1 LIVAFLFLEKIMQRF
16 NLTIFKQFWSIAK
29 SYWSS
34 EEKWRAR
41 GILLLVVIL
50 SLGYTGLSV
59 MLNSKRGELI
69 SALSAKDEGRFW
81 QTILIFVG
89 ILVVYAPLYAG
100 YVYLRERLGLQWRQ
114 WLTDNFID
122 RYFQNR
128 AFYNL
133 NHAAANIDNPD
144 QRISE
149 DVKSFTHESLNLLL
163 AVVDSLLAIGAF
175 SSVLWGISKPLIGFL
190 VLYALI
196 GTLTTVGVFGKPL
209 MRLNFEQ
216 LKKEADFR
224 FSLVRVRENAEAIA
238 FYQGE
243 QYESGQIKGRFVEV
257 FDNLKRLILWELNL
271 NILTNAYEFIPFVL
285 PAIVV
290 APGIFAGELEIGKV
304 TEAQGAFIRV
314 FFSLN
319 LILARFQ
326 SLTNFGAGVE
336 RLYTFA
342 QSLENSGSISPAI
355 VEDASAL
362 IDKVAA
368 KTEQISDEQVSDEQ
382 VTIKTTTADRLAIEN
397 MTLQTPNGQRT
408 LVADLSINLA
418 TGEGLLVRGPSGC
431 GKSSLLRSIVG
442 LWDTGSGT
450 ILRPPLDQMLF
461 LPQKP
466 YMVLGTLRDQL
477 LYPKVDMEVDDQH
490 LRQILLQVNLPDLEQ
505 RQGGFDAEQNWGEVL
520 SLGEQQRLIFARL
533 LLNKPCYAILD
544 EATSALDPQNE
555 KQLYEKLQSSG
566 ITFLSVGHRESL
578 SDYHQ
583 SILDL
588 TATQT
593 WSLKTAQSIDSNA
606 LAS

>member
-1 LIVAFLFLEKIMQRF
+1 
-16 NLTIFKQFWSIAK
+16 
-29 SYWSS
+29 
-34 EEKWRAR
+34 
-41 GILLLVVIL
+41 
-50 SLGYTGLSV
+50 
-59 MLNSKRGELI
+59 
-69 SALSAKDEGRFW
+69 
-81 QTILIFVG
+81 
-89 ILVVYAPLYAG
+89 
-100 YVYLRERLGLQWRQ
+100 
-114 WLTDNFID
+114 LTDHFID

-133 NHAAANIDNPD
+133 NHAPNIDNPD
-144 QRISE
+144 QRIAE
-149 DVKSFTHESLNLLL
+149 DVKSFTHESLHLLL

-190 VLYALI
+190 IIYALI

-209 MRLNFEQ
+209 MQLNFAQ

-243 QYESGQIKGRFVEV
+243 QYESTQIKSRFGEV
-257 FDNLKRLILWELNL
+257 FDNLKRLIFWELNL

-319 LILARFQ
+319 LIVARFH
-326 SLTNFGAGVE
+326 SLTSFGAGVE
-336 RLYTFA
+336 RLYTFL
-342 QSLENSGSISPAI
+342 QSLENAGVISTIIDP
-355 VEDASAL
+355 ESAETPE
-362 IDKVAA
+362 VA
-368 KTEQISDEQVSDEQ
+368 QVQ
-382 VTIKTTTADRLAIEN
+382 TTIKTETADRLALEN
-397 MTLQTPNGQRT
+397 MTLQTPNGHRT
-408 LVADLSINLA
+408 LVTALSVNLVK
-418 TGEGLLVRGPSGC
+418 GEGLLVRGPSGC

-442 LWDTGSGT
+442 LWAVGSGT

-477 LYPKVDMEVDDQH
+477 LYPKVDMEVDDEH
-490 LRQILLQVNLPDLEQ
+490 LRQILLQVNLPNLE
-505 RQGGFDAEQNWGEVL
+505 RIYGSFNAEKNWGEVL

-533 LLNKPCYAILD
+533 LLNKPSYAILD
-544 EATSALDPQNE
+544 EATSALDSQNE
-555 KQLYEKLQSSG
+555 KQLYQQLQASG
-566 ITFLSVGHRESL
+566 MTFLSVGHRESL

-588 TATQT
+588 TASQT
-593 WSLKTAQSIDSNA
+593 WSLQPSPSVVSNSVA
-606 LAS
+606 EDILAKA

>member
-1 LIVAFLFLEKIMQRF
+1 MQRF
-16 NLTIFKQFWSIAK
+16 NLVIFKQFWAIAK
-29 SYWSS
+29 SYWSG

-41 GILLLVVIL
+41 GLLLIVVLL

-69 SALSAKDEGRFW
+69 SALSARDEARFW

-89 ILVVYAPLYAG
+89 ILVVYAPLYAS
-100 YVYLRERLGLQWRQ
+100 YVYLRDRLGLQWRQ
-114 WLTDNFID
+114 WLTDHFID

-144 QRISE
+144 QRIAE

-175 SSVLWGISKPLIGFL
+175 SSVLWGISKPLILFL
-190 VLYALI
+190 VIYALI

-209 MRLNFEQ
+209 MQLNFAQ

-243 QYESGQIKGRFVEV
+243 QYESEQIKGRFVEV
-257 FDNLKRLILWELNL
+257 FDNLKRLIFWELNL

-319 LILARFQ
+319 LIVARFQ
-326 SLTNFGAGVE
+326 SLTSFGAGVE
-336 RLYTFA
+336 RLYTFLE
-342 QSLENSGSISPAI
+342 SLESAKI
-355 VEDASAL
+355 V
-362 IDKVAA
+362 A
-368 KTEQISDEQVSDEQ
+368 KEPEEVTEKQEIQT
-382 VTIKTTTADRLAIEN
+382 TIKTETADRLALEN
-397 MTLQTPNGQRT
+397 MTLQTPNQQRT
-408 LVADLSINLA
+408 LVENLSVNLVS
-418 TGEGLLVRGPSGC
+418 GQGLLVRGPSGC

-442 LWDTGSGT
+442 LWDTGTGK
-450 ILRPPLDQMLF
+450 IVRPPLDKMLF
-461 LPQKP
+461 LPQRP

-477 LYPKVDMEVDDQH
+477 LYPKMDAEVEDTY
-490 LRQILLQVNLPDLEQ
+490 LRQILLQVNLPDLEE
-505 RQGGFDAEQNWGEVL
+505 RSGGLNAEQNWGEVL

-533 LLNKPCYAILD
+533 LINKPRYAILD

-555 KQLYEKLQSSG
+555 KQLYQQLQASG
-566 ITFLSVGHRESL
+566 MTFLSVGHRESL
-578 SDYHQ
+578 SNYHQ

-588 TATQT
+588 TPDKNWVLT
-593 WSLKTAQSIDSNA
+593 KTASLGAKLS
-606 LAS
+606 

>member
-1 LIVAFLFLEKIMQRF
+1 LIVTSLFLVQTMQRF
-16 NLTIFKQFWSIAK
+16 NLNIFKQFWSIAK
-29 SYWSS
+29 FYWSS

-41 GILLLVVIL
+41 GLLLLVVIL

-81 QTILIFVG
+81 QTIFIFVG

-100 YVYLRERLGLQWRQ
+100 YVYLRDRLGLQWRQ
-114 WLTDNFID
+114 WLTDHFID
-122 RYFQNR
+122 RYFKNR

-133 NHAAANIDNPD
+133 NQAANIDNPD
-144 QRISE
+144 QRIAE
-149 DVKSFTHESLNLLL
+149 DVKSFTHESLHLLL
-163 AVVDSLLAIGAF
+163 AMVDSGLAIGAF

-190 VLYALI
+190 ILYALI

-243 QYESGQIKGRFVEV
+243 QYESEQIKGRFVEV
-257 FDNLKRLILWELNL
+257 FDNLKRLIFWELNL

-319 LILARFQ
+319 LIVARFQ

-336 RLYTFA
+336 RLYTFL
-342 QSLENSGSISPAI
+342 QSLENSGSISTM
-355 VEDASAL
+355 
-362 IDKVAA
+362 IDTDSN
-368 KTEQISDEQVSDEQ
+368 KTEESSQIEPT
-382 VTIKTTTADRLAIEN
+382 TIKTATADRLALEN
-397 MTLQTPNGQRT
+397 MTLQIPNGQRT
-408 LVADLSINLA
+408 LVADLSINLVK
-418 TGEGLLVRGPSGC
+418 GEGLLVRGPSGC

-477 LYPKVDMEVDDQH
+477 LYPKVDMEVDDRH

-505 RQGGFDAEQNWGEVL
+505 RHGGFDAAQNWGEVL

-533 LLNKPCYAILD
+533 LLNKPNYAILD

-555 KQLYEKLQSSG
+555 KKLYEQLQASG
-566 ITFLSVGHRESL
+566 MTFLSVGHRESL
-578 SDYHQ
+578 SDYHR

-588 TATQT
+588 TAAQT
-593 WSLKTAQSIDSNA
+593 WSLKSSKLNENT
-606 LAS
+606 LV

>member
-1 LIVAFLFLEKIMQRF
+1 MQRF

-29 SYWSS
+29 FYWSS

-41 GILLLVVIL
+41 GVLLLVVIL

-69 SALSAKDEGRFW
+69 SALSAKDESRFW

-100 YVYLRERLGLQWRQ
+100 YVYLRDRLGLQWRQ
-114 WLTDNFID
+114 WLTDHFID

-133 NHAAANIDNPD
+133 NHVANIDNPD
-144 QRISE
+144 QRIAE
-149 DVKSFTHESLNLLL
+149 DVKSFTHESLHLLL

-190 VLYALI
+190 ILYALI
-196 GTLTTVGVFGKPL
+196 GTLTTVGFFGKPL

-243 QYESGQIKGRFVEV
+243 QYESEQIKGRFVEV
-257 FDNLKRLILWELNL
+257 FDNLKRLIFWELNL

-319 LILARFQ
+319 LIVARFQ
-326 SLTNFGAGVE
+326 SLTTFGAGVE
-336 RLYTFA
+336 RLYTFL
-342 QSLENSGSISPAI
+342 QSLENSGAI
-355 VEDASAL
+355 AIGAMKTLDTEPNKAEDAATTE
-362 IDKVAA
+362 
-368 KTEQISDEQVSDEQ
+368 KTADLQTTISTE
-382 VTIKTTTADRLAIEN
+382 TADRLALEN

-418 TGEGLLVRGPSGC
+418 QGEGLLVRGPSGC
-431 GKSSLLRSIVG
+431 GKSSLLRSIIG

-450 ILRPPLDQMLF
+450 ILRPPLDQILF

-477 LYPKVDMEVDDQH
+477 LYPKVDMKVDDLH

-505 RQGGFDAEQNWGEVL
+505 RSGGFGAEQNWGEVL

-533 LLNKPCYAILD
+533 LLNKPNYAILD

-555 KQLYEKLQSSG
+555 KQLYQQLQASG
-566 ITFLSVGHRESL
+566 MTFLSVGHRESL

-588 TATQT
+588 TAAQT
-593 WSLKTAQSIDSNA
+593 WSLSTPVSPN
-606 LAS
+606 

>member
-1 LIVAFLFLEKIMQRF
+1 MQRF

-29 SYWSS
+29 FYWSS

-41 GILLLVVIL
+41 GLLLLVVML

-89 ILVVYAPLYAG
+89 ILVIYAPLYAG

-163 AVVDSLLAIGAF
+163 AIVDSLLAIGAF

-190 VLYALI
+190 ILYALI
-196 GTLTTVGVFGKPL
+196 GTLTTVGVFGQPL

-243 QYESGQIKGRFVEV
+243 QYESEQIKGRFVEV
-257 FDNLKRLILWELNL
+257 FDNLKRLIFWELNL

-319 LILARFQ
+319 LIVARFQ
-326 SLTNFGAGVE
+326 SLTSFGAGVE
-336 RLYTFA
+336 RLYTFL
-342 QSLENSGSISPAI
+342 QSLENSGAI
-355 VEDASAL
+355 TTAIDRESEDNKSDRAEKSVEP
-362 IDKVAA
+362 
-368 KTEQISDEQVSDEQ
+368 T
-382 VTIKTTTADRLAIEN
+382 TIKTETADRLALEN

-408 LVADLSINLA
+408 LVADLSINL
-418 TGEGLLVRGPSGC
+418 TQGEGLLVRGPSGC

-450 ILRPPLDQMLF
+450 ILRPPLNQMLF

-477 LYPKVDMEVDDQH
+477 LYPKVDMEVDDRH

-505 RQGGFDAEQNWGEVL
+505 RHGGFDAEQNWGEVL

-533 LLNKPCYAILD
+533 LLNKPNYAILD

-555 KQLYEKLQSSG
+555 KQLYEQLQASG
-566 ITFLSVGHRESL
+566 MTFLSVGHRESL
-578 SDYHQ
+578 SNYHR

-588 TATQT
+588 TAAQT
-593 WSLKTAQSIDSNA
+593 WSVQSA
-606 LAS
+606 K

>member
-1 LIVAFLFLEKIMQRF
+1 MQRF
-16 NLTIFKQFWSIAK
+16 NLNIFKQFWSIAK
-29 SYWSS
+29 FYWSG

-41 GILLLVVIL
+41 GLLLLVVIL

-69 SALSAKDEGRFW
+69 SALSAKDETRFW
-81 QTILIFVG
+81 QTILVFVG

-100 YVYLRERLGLQWRQ
+100 YVYLRDRLGLQWRQ

-133 NHAAANIDNPD
+133 NHASNIDNPD
-144 QRISE
+144 QRIAE
-149 DVKSFTHESLNLLL
+149 DVKSFTHESLHVLL

-190 VLYALI
+190 ILYALI
-196 GTLTTVGVFGKPL
+196 GTLTTVGIFGQPL

-243 QYESGQIKGRFVEV
+243 QYESEQIKGRFLEV
-257 FDNLKRLILWELNL
+257 FDNLKRLIFWELNL

-319 LILARFQ
+319 LIVARFQ
-326 SLTNFGAGVE
+326 SLTSFGAGVE
-336 RLYTFA
+336 RLYTFL
-342 QSLENSGSISPAI
+342 QSLENSGAVSPTIDNESDQAKKT
-355 VEDASAL
+355 VE
-362 IDKVAA
+362 I
-368 KTEQISDEQVSDEQ
+368 TEPT
-382 VTIKTTTADRLAIEN
+382 TIQTETADRLALEK

-408 LVADLSINLA
+408 LVADLSVNLA
-418 TGEGLLVRGPSGC
+418 QGEGLLVRGPSGC

-477 LYPKVDMEVDDQH
+477 LYPQIDMEVEDQH

-505 RQGGFDAEQNWGEVL
+505 RHGGFDAEQNWGEVL

-533 LLNKPCYAILD
+533 LLNKPSYAILD

-555 KQLYEKLQSSG
+555 KQLYQQLQASG
-566 ITFLSVGHRESL
+566 MTFLSVGHRESL
-578 SDYHQ
+578 SDYHR

-593 WSLKTAQSIDSNA
+593 WSLKTSQSFTSNT
-606 LAS
+606 LTS